1 MKQSFWL
8 CSCWLSL
15 VAITALGARSLR
27 AGEPGSGEPTSPA
40 PATLAQAPR
49 IPRFSIEYMDKSV
62 APGVD
67 FYQYADGNWVKN
79 NPVPADKSRWGAFI
93 ELQERNWFLI
103 HQILDD
109 TAAAQPPSNSPAQ
122 KVADFFQS
130 AMDTNRLEQLGF
142 KPLEPDLHRIQGLKN
157 ARDLVRLLADF
168 QARGIDAGF
177 GRAASPDA
185 KNSAVYAFYLSQGGL
200 GLPDRDYY
208 LSDRFAKQREA
219 YAAHIA
225 KMFVL
230 LGEQPPAATAH
241 AATVLELETALAK
254 VSKSRVEL
262 RDPIANYHKFTV
274 DDIMQAY
281 PDAPLK
287 TYLAAAGLEP
297 LPELIIRQPE
307 FFQALYAMVQER
319 PFEDWK
325 TYLRWHLLRATAP
338 YLDAAAENEAFD
350 FYGRVLR
357 DQQVQEPRWQRAA
370 RVIDVEIGEALGQL
384 FVEKHFPPAAR
395 ARMLDLVENIEAVFH
410 DRLQKLDWMTDA
422 TKAKALVKFARFTQK
437 IGYPDKFRDYSSVQ
451 IRPDDY
457 LGNVQ
462 RASLFETRRQLR
474 RVGQPVD
481 RTEWHMTPP
490 TVNAYFSPPLNE
502 IVFPAG
508 ILQPPFFDTEMDDAV
523 NYGGIGVVIGHEIT
537 HGYDDQGRKYD
548 ADGNLNDWWTEAD
561 AKAFEARAQKV
572 VDQYNAYEPLP
583 GLHVNGQLTL
593 GENIADLGGVSVAY
607 EALER
612 ALAKAPAQ
620 RKQIDG
626 FTPEQRFFLSM
637 SQVWRINCK
646 EAEARRLLTVD
657 PHSPGQYRAI
667 GAHVNVQEFYD
678 TFGIKPGSPMWRA
691 PELRARIW

>member
-1 MKQSFWL
+1 MKQSFWHF
-8 CSCWLSL
+8 SCWL
-15 VAITALGARSLR
+15 VVGATMALGTRSSR
-27 AGEPGSGEPTSPA
+27 AGEQASTTT
-40 PATLAQAPR
+40 ATRPQAPR
-49 IPRFSIEYMDKSV
+49 IPRFSIEHMDKSV
-62 APGVD
+62 EPGLD
-67 FYQYADGNWVKN
+67 FYRYADGNWVKN
-79 NPVPADKSRWGAFI
+79 NPVPADKSRWGAFV

-109 TAAAQPPSNSPAQ
+109 TTAAPAPPNSQGQ
-122 KVADFFQS
+122 KVADFYRS
-130 AMDTNRLEQLGF
+130 ALDTNKLERLRF
-142 KPLEPDLHRIQGLKN
+142 KPLEPDLRRIQ
-157 ARDLVRLLADF
+157 DLHDAQELARLLADF
-168 QARGIDAGF
+168 HARGVDAAF
-177 GRAASPDA
+177 GRSASPDA

-208 LSDRFAKQREA
+208 LSDRFTKQREA
-219 YAAHIA
+219 YTAHIA

-230 LGEQPPAATAH
+230 LGEQPPAAKAQ
-241 AATVLELETALAK
+241 AAIVLELETALAK

-262 RDPIANYHKFTV
+262 RDPIANYHKFSV
-274 DDIMQAY
+274 DEVMQAY
-281 PDAPLK
+281 PGSPLK
-287 TYLAAAGLEP
+287 TYLGAAGLES

-307 FFQALYAMVQER
+307 FFQALYAMLQER
-319 PFEDWK
+319 PLEDWK
-325 TYLRWHLLRATAP
+325 TYLRWHLLRASAP
-338 YLDAAAENEAFD
+338 YLHAAAEDEAFD
-350 FYGRVLR
+350 FYGRMLR
-357 DQQVQEPRWQRAA
+357 DQQTQEPRWQRAA
-370 RVIDVEIGEALGQL
+370 RVIDAEIGEALGQL

-395 ARMLDLVENIEAVFH
+395 ARMLDLVENIKVVFR

-422 TKAKALVKFARFTQK
+422 TKAKALDKFGRFTQK
-437 IGYPDKFRDYSSVQ
+437 IGHPDKWRDYSSVQ
-451 IRPDDY
+451 IRVDDY

-462 RASLFETRRQLR
+462 RARLFENRRQLR

-481 RTEWHMTPP
+481 RTEWRMTPQ

-508 ILQPPFFDTEMDDAV
+508 ILQPPFFDAEMDDAV

-593 GENIADLGGVSVAY
+593 GENIADLGGDSVAY

-612 ALAKAPAQ
+612 ALAKAPAK

-637 SQVWRINCK
+637 SQVWRSNCK

-667 GAHVNVQEFYD
+667 GAHVNVPEFYEA
-678 TFGIKPGSPMWRA
+678 FGIKAGSPMWRA
-691 PELRARIW
+691 PELRAKIW